1 MLQVCCFKGSAIG
14 RVLSSVSTTS
24 KLIIP
29 ETTECPSVYLSNRLD
44 AAAACHG
51 FAVIKVVRSGVYVRR
66 VLLLRIK
73 KPLTYAVCWTQA

>member
-1 MLQVCCFKGSAIG
+1 MSRVCSFKGSVID

-24 KLIIP
+24 ELITP

-44 AAAACHG
+44 AATACHG
-51 FAVIKVVRSGVYVRR
+51 FAVLKVVRSGVYVRR

-73 KPLTYAVCWTQA
+73 NL